1 MTIALYDI
9 SIPVFARGLTNL
21 SAILDKAIAHAAAKK
36 TDPVVFAQS
45 RLFPDMLPLS
55 VQVQIACDIVKG
67 GAARLSG
74 VDAPKHEDN
83 ETTLA
88 DLKARVAKTLAFV
101 NTITAEQLQGSEA
114 RDIVLKTQSRTLN
127 FKGLAY
133 LTSFVLP
140 NFYFHISMTYALLR
154 HNGVE
159 LGKGDYLGAI
169 Q

>member
-1 MTIALYDI
+1 MTVSLYDV
-9 SIPVFARGLTNL
+9 SIPVFTRGLTNL

-36 TDPVVFAQS
+36 IDPTVFAQT
-45 RLFPDMLPLS
+45 RLFPDMLPLT

-74 VDAPKHEDN
+74 IEGPKYEDN
-83 ETTLA
+83 EATLA
-88 DLKARVAKTLAFV
+88 DLKTRVAKTLAFV
-101 NTITAEQLQGSEA
+101 NTVTAEQLQGSET

-133 LTSFVLP
+133 LTNFVLP

-159 LGKGDYLGAI
+159 LGKGDFLGAI

>member
-36 TDPVVFAQS
+36 IDPVVFAHS

-74 VDAPKHEDN
+74 VEAPKHEDT

-101 NTITAEQLQGSEA
+101 NTITAEQLLGSES

>member
-1 MTIALYDI
+1 MTVSLYDI
-9 SIPVFARGLTNL
+9 SIPVFTRGLTNL

-36 TDPVVFAQS
+36 IDPVVFAQA
-45 RLFPDMLPLS
+45 RLFPDMLPLT

-74 VDAPKHEDN
+74 IEGPKYEDN
-83 ETTLA
+83 EATLA

-101 NTITAEQLQGSEA
+101 NTVTAEPLQGSET

-133 LTSFVLP
+133 LTNFVLP

-159 LGKGDYLGAI
+159 LGKGDFLGAI

>member
-1 MTIALYDI
+1 MTVSLYDV
-9 SIPVFARGLTNL
+9 SIPVFTRGLTNL

-36 TDPVVFAQS
+36 VDPTVFAQA
-45 RLFPDMLPLS
+45 RLFPDMLPLT

-74 VDAPKHEDN
+74 VEAPKYEDN

-101 NTITAEQLQGSEA
+101 STIKAEQLQGSET
-114 RDIVLKTQSRTLN
+114 RDIALKTQTRTLN
-127 FKGLAY
+127 FKGLGY

-140 NFYFHISMTYALLR
+140 NFYFHSSMTYALLR

-159 LGKGDYLGAI
+159 LGKTDFLGAI